1 VDVAVEGKVGE
12 LVFFR
17 LIIEYMLS
25 RTHEVVGVTALVIAT
40 VNYGPDN
47 LAVATIIVALVANLV
62 GTLLPDIDQ
71 ASNRLWDMIPGGNE
85 IGKLLKRVL
94 MGHRT
99 VSHSLIGIMV
109 VYWGMGWLLNRL
121 LNNNFVDI
129 NAVFM
134 ALMIGYISH
143 LAADGLTEEG
153 LPLLWPIKWKFGF
166 PPIKSWRIKTGKW
179 FENWVVFPTVTLFL
193 IWYLWENWRGL
204 L

>member
-1 VDVAVEGKVGE
+1 
-12 LVFFR
+12 
-17 LIIEYMLS
+17 MM
-25 RTHEVVGVTALVIAT
+25 AT

-47 LAVATIIVALVANLV
+47 LAVPTVIVALVANLV

-121 LNNNFVDI
+121 LNNNFVNI

-143 LAADGLTEEG
+143 LVADGLTEEG
-153 LPLLWPIKWKFGF
+153 LPLLWPIKWKFGI